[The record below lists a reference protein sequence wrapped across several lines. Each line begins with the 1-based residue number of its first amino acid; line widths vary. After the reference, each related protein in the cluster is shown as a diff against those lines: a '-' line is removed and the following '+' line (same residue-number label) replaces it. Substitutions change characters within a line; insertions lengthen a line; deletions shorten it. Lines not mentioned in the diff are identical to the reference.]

1 MASQWNDQSSD
12 GFFGRCPPLN
22 SGFPLGNELGSENTH
37 FFRKTIMFCLP
48 ESFCF
53 NLHLSGPEIAV
64 QVFAEPLLFDL
75 QEQKQISLGD
85 PVIQRRGHLIHHP
98 SWTWADPVIFKSLG
112 IEHPQ
117 PGELVEHGV
126 CFFCSS
132 GITKI
137 CGPIHP
143 VHPSFYQRGGG
154 SALKKYRDCVQKWR
168 EALVDGQFPRK
179 HPAFFGLCKW
189 SWTHPDPLNFTRR
202 TQMHLSSLP
211 PGGQSHRWVTYQNWG
226 VPIGS
231 FNHQRVSRL
240 WFIFLL

>member
-98 SWTWADPVIFKSLG
+98 S
-112 IEHPQ
+112 
-117 PGELVEHGV
+117 
-126 CFFCSS
+126 
-132 GITKI
+132 
-137 CGPIHP
+137 
-143 VHPSFYQRGGG
+143 
-154 SALKKYRDCVQKWR
+154 
-168 EALVDGQFPRK
+168 
-179 HPAFFGLCKW
+179 
-189 SWTHPDPLNFTRR
+189 
-202 TQMHLSSLP
+202 
-211 PGGQSHRWVTYQNWG
+211 
-226 VPIGS
+226 
-231 FNHQRVSRL
+231 
-240 WFIFLL
+240 